1 MPHKQVVIIG
11 GGFGGLTAAQSLR
24 DADVLLIDRTNHH
37 LFQPLLY
44 QVATAALSPGDIAW
58 PLRTIF
64 RRHPHVR
71 VVMDEVL
78 SIDRAARLIRLRV
91 GAPLAFDVLIVAPGS
106 RHAYFGHDAWEQSA
120 PGLKTL
126 ADALYLR
133 EKMLLAFEE
142 AERRR
147 VATGTQDRLTFAIVG
162 GGPTG
167 VELAGALAEIGRKAM
182 GPDFPNLRLD
192 DLAILLVEG
201 GARILP
207 GFSPDLSANAATAL
221 ERMGVTIK
229 LNSLVS
235 EIRADGVMIGSEF
248 VRSANI
254 IWAAGNKAS
263 PLLTSLAVPQDESG
277 RINVQRD
284 LTIPGGL
291 LDLCHRR
298 RRALCRSGRESPA
311 GPCSRRRATRPLC
324 RETHSGGDCCGAAPA
339 VCLRGSRHASDHRTR
354 TSRGPDRTIA
364 PIRAGGLAALVRGA
378 YLLTHL
384 VPQSRAGDVGMDV
397 VLPHLQTRRENH
409 LYAAA
414 PIRRRNGN
422 AAIALRRIRLEGMS
436 RSPNIEGQGL
446 ESTITWQSH
455 AGVRRFTVRCFF
467 CLTLHAV
474 CFPGLRLHRI
484 GQAWYRV
491 VVFAIGRTRSLSP
504 HQEGS
509 HPCLTSS
516 YD

>member
-78 SIDRAARLIRLRV
+78 SIDRAARLVRLRV
-91 GAPLAFDVLIVAPGS
+91 SAPIAFDVLIVAPGS
-106 RHAYFGHDAWEQSA
+106 RHSYFGHDAWEQSA

-126 ADALYLR
+126 ADAVYLR

-147 VATGTQDRLTFAIVG
+147 IATGTQDRLTFVIVG

-201 GARILP
+201 GSRILP
-207 GFSPDLSANAATAL
+207 GFSPDLSAKAATAL

-229 LNSLVS
+229 LNSPVS

-248 VRSANI
+248 VRSTNI

-263 PLLTSLAVPQDESG
+263 PLLTSLAVPQDGSG
-277 RINVQRD
+277 RIKVQPD
-284 LTIPGGL
+284 LTIPGDPWIFVIG
-291 LDLCHRR
+291 DAAHC
-298 RRALCRSGRESPA
+298 AGPGREPPA
-311 GPCSRRRATRPLC
+311 GISSRRRAARPLC
-324 RETHSGGDCCGAAPA
+324 RDAHSRGDCSGPAPA
-339 VCLRGSRHASDHRTR
+339 ICLRGSRHAGYHRTR
-354 TSRGPDRTIA
+354 TSRGPDRPIA
-364 PIRAGGLAALVRGA
+364 PIRTGRLVALVRGS
-378 YLLTHL
+378 YLLTDR

-397 VLPHLQTRRENH
+397 VLPHIQAGRENH

-414 PIRRRNGN
+414 PIRRRRENVTVT
-422 AAIALRRIRLEGMS
+422 LRGI
-436 RSPNIEGQGL
+436 
-446 ESTITWQSH
+446 
-455 AGVRRFTVRCFF
+455 
-467 CLTLHAV
+467 
-474 CFPGLRLHRI
+474 
-484 GQAWYRV
+484 
-491 VVFAIGRTRSLSP
+491 
-504 HQEGS
+504 
-509 HPCLTSS
+509 
-516 YD
+516 